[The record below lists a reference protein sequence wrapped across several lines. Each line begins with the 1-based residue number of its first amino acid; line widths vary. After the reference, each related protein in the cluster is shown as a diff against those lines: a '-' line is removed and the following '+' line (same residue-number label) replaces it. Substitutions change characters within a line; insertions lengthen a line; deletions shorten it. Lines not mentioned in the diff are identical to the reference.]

1 MIPNFASITPILAHY
16 SLPDIANQH
25 RYYLRAKKIGHRISN
40 DSLIKLQNL
49 PIISVRE
56 IPQHTEGGVKMI
68 TVEKLLDIKGHE
80 VWSVSPEDSVYD
92 TIKIMDEKH
101 VGALAVMNN
110 DELVGIISERDY
122 ARQVILKDRTSRGTK
137 VKEIMTRQVFYTY
150 PSQTIDECLVI
161 INERRIR
168 HLPVL
173 DDSKMVGMISV
184 GDVVKEIIREQQYT
198 IEQLENHLSWAESY

>member
-1 MIPNFASITPILAHY
+1 
-16 SLPDIANQH
+16 
-25 RYYLRAKKIGHRISN
+25 
-40 DSLIKLQNL
+40 
-49 PIISVRE
+49 
-56 IPQHTEGGVKMI
+56 MI